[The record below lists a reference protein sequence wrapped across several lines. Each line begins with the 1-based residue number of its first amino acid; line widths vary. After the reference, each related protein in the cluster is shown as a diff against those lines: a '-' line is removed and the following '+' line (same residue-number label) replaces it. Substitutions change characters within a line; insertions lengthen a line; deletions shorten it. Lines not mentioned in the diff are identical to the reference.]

1 MRSSTLTSKGQVTIP
16 VELRHSLDLHP
27 GDTLLFEV
35 IDHKVLISKKKNDIA
50 AAFGMYSVNKK
61 ITLADIQNA
70 IEEGYRD
77 DID

>member
-35 IDHKVLISKKKNDIA
+35 IANSEKP
-50 AAFGMYSVNKK
+50 YYK
-61 ITLADIQNA
+61 IL
-70 IEEGYRD
+70 YLLFY
-77 DID
+77 